1 MSFIQRARF
10 LPLARLV
17 SGHLPMMDS
26 TALMALVDRWRP
38 ETHTF
43 HLPCGEITVT
53 LQDIAMILGLP
64 IDGAPVSGTVSPA
77 GWRDSV
83 VAAIG
88 L

>member
-1 MSFIQRARF
+1 M
-10 LPLARLV
+10 

-43 HLPCGEITVT
+43 HLLCGEIMVMLQNVT
-53 LQDIAMILGLP
+53 MIIGLS
-64 IDGAPVSGTVSPA
+64 IDGAPVSGTMPPA

-83 VAAIG
+83 AAAIS